1 MAESASSLC
10 NSSYLMVLELRHYER
25 NLPKPKQKLPIL
37 VGIVNDE
44 YDIVGGIFEL
54 SVVLLL
60 LMEPASQLLSLL
72 KFFIAESSI
81 FTKHCDFSL
90 QNRVYSQNATA
101 TKYCKTCNDFHP
113 SRSRPDKRFLS
124 WYETMTGATE

>member
-1 MAESASSLC
+1 MAELASSFC
-10 NSSYLMVLELRHYER
+10 NSSYPTVLELRHYER
-25 NLPKPKQKLPIL
+25 NLPKPKQWLSIL

-44 YDIVGGIFEL
+44 YDIVGGTFES

-72 KFFIAESSI
+72 EFFIAESSI
-81 FTKHCDFSL
+81 FTKHCDFSQ
-90 QNRVYSQNATA
+90 QNRVYSQNATV

-113 SRSRPDKRFLS
+113 SRNRSDKRFLS